1 VSPPDDRT
9 APEASGG
16 ATGEPAGAGCE
27 LYLIGPP
34 EADAERFAPELEAAL
49 AAGGAVA
56 FRLRLAHSPQ
66 EAAHPAARAL
76 RQVCAGRVA
85 FLVQD
90 DLDLALSLGA
100 DGVHLR
106 DPDRVREV
114 RARLGPDR
122 LLGASCGHSRH
133 AAMLAG
139 DDGADY
145 IAFGE
150 VGRRPQPALLELLTW
165 WNELFVLPCLVEGAF
180 DRGGLGPLAR
190 VADFIG
196 VSDEVWRHPDGAA
209 AGVRAV
215 REAIAGA

>member
-1 VSPPDDRT
+1 VSPLDDRT
-9 APEASGG
+9 AAE
-16 ATGEPAGAGCE
+16 ATGADCQ

-34 EADAERFAPELEAAL
+34 ELDARRFGPDLEAAL

-56 FRLRLAHSPQ
+56 FLLRLSQPAHA
-66 EAAHPAARAL
+66 AAHAL
-76 RQVCAGRVA
+76 QQICAGRVA

-90 DLDLALSLGA
+90 DVALALSLGA
-100 DGVHLR
+100 DGVHLG
-106 DPDRVREV
+106 DPAKVGEA

-150 VGRRPQPALLELLTW
+150 AGLSPQPPLLELVAW

-180 DRGGLGPLAR
+180 DDANLKPVAR
-190 VADFIG
+190 AGADFIG

-209 AGVRAV
+209 AGVRAM
-215 REAIAGA
+215 REVIAGA

>member
-1 VSPPDDRT
+1 VSD
-9 APEASGG
+9 AAK
-16 ATGEPAGAGCE
+16 ATGEATGAGCE
-27 LYLIGPP
+27 LYLISPA
-34 EADAERFAPELEAAL
+34 EVDAARFAPELEAAL

-56 FRLRLAHSPQ
+56 FRLRLTHKPHGVAHD
-66 EAAHPAARAL
+66 L
-76 RQVCAGRVA
+76 RQICANRVA

-100 DGVHLR
+100 DGVHLG
-106 DPDRVREV
+106 DPARVREA

-150 VGRRPQPALLELLTW
+150 VGLPPQPPLLELIAW
-165 WNELFVLPCLVEGAF
+165 WHELFVLPCLGEGAF
-180 DRGGLGPLAR
+180 DGGSLGSVAR
-190 VADFIG
+190 AGADFIG
-196 VSDEVWRHPDGAA
+196 VSDEVWRHPDGVV
-209 AGVRAV
+209 AGMRGT
-215 REAIAGA
+215 RQAITGD

>member
-9 APEASGG
+9 APK
-16 ATGEPAGAGCE
+16 ATGEATGAGCQ
-27 LYLIGPP
+27 LYLISPP
-34 EADAERFAPELEAAL
+34 EIDAGRFAPELEAAL
-49 AAGGAVA
+49 AVDGAVA
-56 FRLRLAHSPQ
+56 FLLRPWRSGQ
-66 EAAHPAARAL
+66 EAAHEAAPAL
-76 RQVCAGRVA
+76 RQICAGRVA
-85 FLVQD
+85 FLLQD

-106 DPDRVREV
+106 DPARVREA

-150 VGRRPQPALLELLTW
+150 AGRPPQPPLLELIAW
-165 WNELFVLPCLVEGAF
+165 WNELFVLPCLAEGAF
-180 DRGGLGPLAR
+180 DDGALGPVAGAG
-190 VADFIG
+190 ADFIG
-196 VSDEVWRHPDGAA
+196 VSDEVWRHPDGVA
-209 AGVRAV
+209 AGVRGMLQ
-215 REAIAGA
+215 AIADG